1 VLSCSAKIKV
11 FVKNY
16 TTQKAAQIQYLCAMS
31 QFAHDKVVPYSQSN
45 ADKKEQVASMFD
57 SIAKRYDFLNRFL
70 SGGIDILWRK
80 KAIRQLKKL
89 DPKKILDVA
98 TGTADV
104 AIMTTDILTPDKIIG
119 IDISEGMLS
128 FGRKKIEKLGLEKTI
143 ELINGDCETINAA
156 DNSFDAVTVA
166 FGVRNFQNLEKGL
179 KEILRVLKPG
189 GKLVVLEFSQ
199 PKTFGVTQLYKMYMN
214 VVAPGMGKLFSKN
227 RNAYKYLDES
237 IKKFPEGK
245 NFTIILDNLGYIN
258 TYCKPLSFG
267 ICSIYCGE
275 K

>member
-1 VLSCSAKIKV
+1 M
-11 FVKNY
+11 
-16 TTQKAAQIQYLCAMS
+16 TQ
-31 QFAHDKVVPYSQSN
+31 FEHDKVVPLKDSELS
-45 ADKKEQVASMFD
+45 KKEQVADMFD
-57 SIAKRYDFLNRFL
+57 NIAYRYDFLNRFL
-70 SGGIDILWRK
+70 SVGIDVLWRK
-80 KAIRQLKKL
+80 KAIRQLK
-89 DPKKILDVA
+89 DINPKIILDVA

-104 AIMTTDILTPDKIIG
+104 AIMTAQILQPEKIIG
-119 IDISEGMLS
+119 IDISDGMLN
-128 FGRKKIEKLGLEKTI
+128 FGRKKINKLGLATLI
-143 ELINGDCETINAA
+143 ELLNGDSETIKFD

-179 KEILRVLKPG
+179 SEIKRVLKPG
-189 GKLVVLEFSQ
+189 GKLVVLEFSK
-199 PKTFGVTQLYKMYMN
+199 PKAILVKQLYNVYMN
-214 VVAPGMGKLFSKN
+214 VVAPGMGRLFSKN

-245 NFTIILDNLGYIN
+245 NFTTILDNLGYTN

>member
-1 VLSCSAKIKV
+1 
-11 FVKNY
+11 
-16 TTQKAAQIQYLCAMS
+16 
-31 QFAHDKVVPYSQSN
+31 
-45 ADKKEQVASMFD
+45 
-57 SIAKRYDFLNRFL
+57 
-70 SGGIDILWRK
+70 
-80 KAIRQLKKL
+80 
-89 DPKKILDVA
+89 
-98 TGTADV
+98 
-104 AIMTTDILTPDKIIG
+104 
-119 IDISEGMLS
+119 
-128 FGRKKIEKLGLEKTI
+128 
-143 ELINGDCETINAA
+143 
-156 DNSFDAVTVA
+156 
-166 FGVRNFQNLEKGL
+166 L

-199 PKTFGVTQLYKMYMN
+199 PKTAVVKQFYKVYMN